1 MQVDLRLSDRFVDLV
16 EEGIDV
22 AIRMGT
28 LEDSS
33 LIRKHLG
40 EVSYVVCASPAY
52 LKTHGT
58 PKTPEELVTHNCLRF
73 VSNGHPLP
81 WTFVDNGELRDIS
94 VTGTLDSDNGDVLR
108 LAALSG
114 VGIIRVLRF
123 QVETDLRSK
132 RLRELVNDQSL
143 PSRVI
148 QALYTH
154 KRNLSPRVQAFL
166 EFLVTQ
172 SAQSLK

>member
-1 MQVDLRLSDRFVDLV
+1 LRLSDRFVDLV

-22 AIRMGT
+22 AIRMGS

-40 EVSYVVCASPAY
+40 EVSYVVCASPTY
-52 LKTHGT
+52 LKTQGT
-58 PKTPEELVTHNCLRF
+58 PKTPQELVNHNCLRF

-81 WTFVDNGELRDIS
+81 WTFVVDNEFQDIP

-114 VGIIRVLRF
+114 VGIIRVLR
-123 QVETDLRSK
+123 
-132 RLRELVNDQSL
+132 
-143 PSRVI
+143 
-148 QALYTH
+148 
-154 KRNLSPRVQAFL
+154 
-166 EFLVTQ
+166 
-172 SAQSLK
+172 